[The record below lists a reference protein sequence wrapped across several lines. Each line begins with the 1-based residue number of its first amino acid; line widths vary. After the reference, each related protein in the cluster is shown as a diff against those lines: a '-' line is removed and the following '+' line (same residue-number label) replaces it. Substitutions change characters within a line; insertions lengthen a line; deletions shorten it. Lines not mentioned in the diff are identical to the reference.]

1 MRVIESKAIE
11 CYYDK
16 HGLMIPF
23 KKEYKIIKRIDKAL
37 LWLYTLTDD
46 EYQDD
51 SGAPRAREAHAW
63 AEPDGLSNLPIPE
76 NLVIT

>member
-1 MRVIESKAIE
+1 MRVIKSKAIE

-16 HGLMIPF
+16 HGLTIPF
-23 KKEYKIIKRIDKAL
+23 KKEYKIKRIDEAL

-51 SGAPRAREAHAW
+51 SGAPRARGRSPMAK
-63 AEPDGLSNLPIPE
+63 
-76 NLVIT
+76 VIYPSQKIW